1 MEKYDG
7 KKKVFQDDEPM
18 DDDASEKEKTDEEK
32 LSDSL
37 FERDV
42 LVEFQDID

>member
-1 MEKYDG
+1 
-7 KKKVFQDDEPM
+7 M
-18 DDDASEKEKTDEEK
+18 DDDASEKEKTDEEI